1 MTTATDRLGTTT
13 RNVASA
19 STSTTN
25 SQDLAWWVGNARL
38 IDLSGRLLG
47 AHVAH
52 AGLIMFWAGATAI
65 SETTRYTPEL
75 TMAAQNLTLL
85 PHLAT
90 LGWGV
95 GANGAVV
102 DTEPYF
108 VIGILHLVA
117 SAVLGAGGLFHTFR
131 GQARLQ
137 DESGRASLFHYEW
150 SNPKQLGM
158 ILGHHLIVLG
168 LAALGLVLK
177 ATMFGGIYDPAI
189 ADVRI
194 ISSPTIN
201 PFPIFGYL
209 FGFTQGHWSPLGMAV
224 VANLED
230 VIGGHIWIGILCI
243 AGGIWHITS
252 APFSWVKQSIIFTG
266 GAILS
271 YSLAGLSLMAFI
283 SCYFI
288 GFNHTVLPDV
298 FYGANRSPS
307 VAIQFLLGLV
317 FLGGHTWHAL
327 QARAQANGGNLNDRD
342 KTGAA
347 IAGFATLAVLVTSLT
362 LLSL

>member
-1 MTTATDRLGTTT
+1 
-13 RNVASA
+13 
-19 STSTTN
+19 
-25 SQDLAWWVGNARL
+25 
-38 IDLSGRLLG
+38 
-47 AHVAH
+47 
-52 AGLIMFWAGATAI
+52 MFWAGATAI
-65 SETTRYTPEL
+65 AETTRYTPEL
-75 TMAAQNLTLL
+75 AMSAQNLTLL
-85 PHLAT
+85 PHLAA

-108 VIGILHLVA
+108 AIGILHLVA
-117 SAVLGAGGLFHTFR
+117 SAVLGAGGLFHTFK

-150 SNPKQLGM
+150 GNAKQLGM

-177 ATMFGGIYDPAI
+177 ATIFGGIYDPAS

-194 ISSPTIN
+194 ISNPTIN
-201 PFPIFGYL
+201 PFTIFGYL
-209 FGFTQGHWSPLGMAV
+209 FGFAQGHWSPLGMAAV
-224 VANLED
+224 VSLED
-230 VIGGHIWIGILCI
+230 AIGGHIWIGVLCI
-243 AGGIWHITS
+243 AGGIWHVTS
-252 APFSWVKQSIIFTG
+252 APFSWVKQSVIFTG
-266 GAILS
+266 DAILS
-271 YSLAGLSLMAFI
+271 YSLAGLALMAFI

-288 GFNHTVLPDV
+288 AFNHTVLPDV
-298 FYGANRSPS
+298 FYGTNRSPS

-327 QARAQANGGNLNDRD
+327 QARTQINGGKLGDRD
-342 KTGAA
+342 KIGAA
-347 IAGFATLAVLVTSLT
+347 IAGFATLAVLITSLT